1 MLEINQSPLQGV
13 GGRPIELLSPAK
25 NLECGLTAINH
36 GADAVYIGA
45 SKFGARANAGNSIQD
60 IEELAK
66 YAHKFNARVYAA
78 VNTILMDDELEDAQK
93 QIWQL
98 YEAGADAIIV
108 QDMGILQ
115 MDLPPIALHAS
126 TQTDNR
132 TVEKVKFL
140 QDVGFSQVVLAR
152 ELSLHQ
158 IKEISSQTTVS
169 LEFFVHGA
177 LCVCYSGQCYIS
189 AALSGGRSANRGE
202 CAQYCRLPY
211 DLLDANGEVVMKS
224 KHLLSLKDMNLSNSL
239 EDLIDAGVSSLK
251 IEGRLKEA
259 DYVKNITA
267 YYRQKL
273 DAILEGSSKYKKASS
288 GKTTFMFTPNPE
300 KSFHRGSTNYFL
312 YGRNAEIA
320 SFDTPKSVG
329 EQIGRVTEIGKN
341 YLYINTKQT
350 LNNGDGLCF
359 LNPHGEFSGFRVN
372 RVDEA
377 RVYPHDMHKVSKGTM
392 LYRNLD
398 VEFEKILSKKSS
410 ERKIAI
416 DFKMEEI
423 PSGFKLSAMDKDG
436 NTVSAELE
444 SVKELAK
451 NEQMV
456 EDNIRTQLSKL
467 GTTDFY
473 ARDISISISQP
484 YFIPSSQ
491 LAELRRAL
499 VENLELKRSAEFK
512 RLSAFVHNTS
522 AIFPK
527 GSLSY
532 LGNVSNRLAR
542 EFYSL
547 HGVSEI
553 EQAFE
558 LETVKNVPLM
568 FTKHCIK
575 YNLGLCPNDPNAKAE
590 KSSFAYSLR
599 YKDTILDLKF
609 DCANCEMLVSKQGY

>member
-66 YAHKFNARVYAA
+66 YAHKFNAHVYAA

-132 TVEKVKFL
+132 TVGKVKFL

-152 ELSLHQ
+152 ELSLQQ
-158 IKEISSQTTVS
+158 IKEISSQTTVP

-177 LCVCYSGQCYIS
+177 LCVCYSGQCYVS

-211 DLLDANGEVVMKS
+211 DLLDANGEVVLKN

-273 DAILEGSSKYKKASS
+273 DAILDGSSKYKKSSS

-300 KSFHRGSTNYFL
+300 KSFHRGSTKYFL

-329 EQIGRVTEIGKN
+329 EEIGRVSEIGKN

-377 RVYPHDMHKVSKGTM
+377 RVYPHDMPKVSKGTM
-392 LYRNLD
+392 LYRNFD

-410 ERKIAI
+410 ERKIAL
-416 DFKMEEI
+416 DFKLEEI
-423 PSGFKLSAMDKDG
+423 PSGFKLIAIDEDG

-444 SVKELAK
+444 SAKELAK

-456 EDNIRTQLSKL
+456 EENIRTQLSKL

-473 ARDISISISQP
+473 AREISISITQA

-499 VENLELKRSAEFK
+499 VENLELKRSNEFK
-512 RLSAFVHNTS
+512 RLSAFAHNT
-522 AIFPK
+522 AAKFPN

-542 EFYSL
+542 EFYFL

-553 EQAFE
+553 DQAFE

-575 YNLGLCPNDPNAKAE
+575 YNLGLCPNDPNAKPE

-609 DCANCEMLVSKQGY
+609 DCANCEMLVSVNK